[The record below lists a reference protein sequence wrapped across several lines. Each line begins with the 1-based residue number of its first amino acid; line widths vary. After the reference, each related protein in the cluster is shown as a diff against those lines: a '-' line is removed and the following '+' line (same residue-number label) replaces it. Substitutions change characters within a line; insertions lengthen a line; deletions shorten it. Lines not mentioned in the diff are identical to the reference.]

1 MTNERTHCP
10 RAERTHRACHP
21 VQGRVAV
28 RRRGTKPGIPHE
40 ARALLAGRRYVVP
53 GPKEHE
59 MSRGASKS
67 YTRQFR
73 EQAMDLVR
81 VQGLDPTH
89 AARELGMPFST
100 LPLWLRKAGWV
111 RRAAGPA

>member
-1 MTNERTHCP
+1 
-10 RAERTHRACHP
+10 
-21 VQGRVAV
+21 
-28 RRRGTKPGIPHE
+28 
-40 ARALLAGRRYVVP
+40 
-53 GPKEHE
+53 
-59 MSRGASKS
+59 MSRNGSKS

-100 LPLWLRKAGWV
+100 LHLWLRKAGWV
-111 RRAAGPA
+111 KRVEPHAPPLPEDPAALKVRVAELERQGKRVGAGGGSFKKRTALFAGRG

>member
-1 MTNERTHCP
+1 
-10 RAERTHRACHP
+10 
-21 VQGRVAV
+21 
-28 RRRGTKPGIPHE
+28 
-40 ARALLAGRRYVVP
+40 
-53 GPKEHE
+53 
-59 MSRGASKS
+59 MSRNGSRS

-100 LPLWLRKAGWV
+100 LHLWLRKAGWV
-111 RRAAGPA
+111 AGRAEGPAAPPLPEDPQALKVRVAELERQVKRLETEKEILKKATAFFAGQSP

>member
-1 MTNERTHCP
+1 
-10 RAERTHRACHP
+10 
-21 VQGRVAV
+21 
-28 RRRGTKPGIPHE
+28 
-40 ARALLAGRRYVVP
+40 
-53 GPKEHE
+53 
-59 MSRGASKS
+59 MSRNGSKS

-100 LPLWLRKAGWV
+100 LHLWLRKAGWV
-111 RRAAGPA
+111 KRVEPHAPPLPEDPAALKVRVAELERQVKRLELEREILKKATAFFAGQSN